1 MNFMKALIY
10 TFFLIIITLDYSCN
24 HHRQIEKIGDL
35 TVLHLYGS
43 SYERGLAH
51 GKILKHEIED
61 ITTRWKIEVER
72 TYQADFQKV
81 VSSFLR
87 STSYVDTIQVYCP
100 ELMEEVRGISDGSGI
115 DYETILAFQMSE
127 EIDVLSDELEGKHCT
142 SIGVSK
148 TDSTPAFLAQNM
160 DPPLFLHGFPVL
172 LHNSGGENNPESYI
186 YTFPGFIGLT
196 GMNSKGV
203 AVTCMSMSMLNH
215 SLSGLPVSFI
225 LRTILN
231 KSGEKAAI
239 DFIQKVPIA
248 TPQCFIIGGMSELR
262 CFECSANQKT
272 EFYPFDSLDV
282 CLHTNFSVKNRDFN
296 DEFVKLLAEY
306 NKTVDD
312 PYYCPRYFLAYDKIV
327 EYNFSLNYETIRS
340 ILSLAEPKIE
350 PISNKYT
357 YGSLIMELS
366 DKPVLYISPG
376 RPDST
381 GYIKLMF

>member
-1 MNFMKALIY
+1 MNFMKTLFY
-10 TFFLIIITLDYSCN
+10 TLLLVIITLDFSCN
-24 HHRQIEKIGDL
+24 SHRQIEKMGDL
-35 TVLHLYGS
+35 TVLHLNGS

-61 ITTRWKIEVER
+61 ITTRWKIEVEK
-72 TYQADFQKV
+72 TYQADFHKV
-81 VSSFLR
+81 VSSFFR
-87 STSYVDTIQVYCP
+87 STSYVDTIQAYCP
-100 ELMEEVRGISDGSGI
+100 ELLEEVRGISDGSGI

-127 EIDVLSDELEGKHCT
+127 EIDVLSDNLKGKHCT

-172 LHNSGGENNPESYI
+172 LHSSGNESHPESYI

-225 LRTILN
+225 LRIILS
-231 KSGEKAAI
+231 KRSEKVAI
-239 DFIQKVPIA
+239 DFIKKIPIGI
-248 TPQCFIIGGMSELR
+248 PQCFMIAGLSDVR

-272 EFYPFDSLDV
+272 EFYPFDNRGIS
-282 CLHTNFSVKNRDFN
+282 LHTNFSITNRDFN
-296 DEFVKLLAEY
+296 DNFKSLLAEY
-306 NKTVDD
+306 NKTLDD

-327 EYNFSLNYETIRS
+327 EFNFRLDYEAIKS
-340 ILSLAEPKIE
+340 ILSSSEPEIE
-350 PISNKYT
+350 PISNENS

-366 DKPVLYISPG
+366 NTPVLYISPG
-376 RPDST
+376 RPDT
-381 GYIKLMF
+381 TEFIKFMF